1 MPGSGSGYAD
11 DCECGLNA
19 ADASRKLEPMLWH
32 REHLPDPLPA
42 EPLELASMWLQEAT
56 RRALQPNPNAM
67 VLATADSAG
76 QPSARV
82 VLCKQIV
89 AQPGYVT
96 FYSNYNS
103 RKGRELQ
110 ANPRAALV
118 MHWDALHRQLRVEG
132 PIVQTSG
139 DESDAYFA
147 TRNWQ
152 SRLGAWASQQS
163 EPIASRAE
171 LFKAV
176 AKTALRL
183 ALPVPPPDEQA
194 PDPGQRIARPPHW
207 GGYQLWATAV
217 ELWVEGSARI
227 HDRARWVRTL
237 RAEGTGFVAGSWS
250 ATRLQP

>member
-1 MPGSGSGYAD
+1 MA
-11 DCECGLNA
+11 
-19 ADASRKLEPMLWH
+19 WH

-42 EPLELASMWLQEAT
+42 EPLELAHAWLAEAT
-56 RRALQPNPNAM
+56 RRATQPNPNAM
-67 VLATADSAG
+67 VLATADAAG
-76 QPSARV
+76 HPSARV

-89 AQPGYVT
+89 ERPGYIT

-110 ANPRAALV
+110 ANARAAIV

-132 PIVQTSG
+132 PIVRASAA
-139 DESDAYFA
+139 DSDAYFA
-147 TRNWQ
+147 SRNWQ

-171 LFKAV
+171 LYKAV
-176 AKTALRL
+176 ARTALRF
-183 ALPVPPPDEQA
+183 ALPAPPPDEQA
-194 PDPGQRIARPPHW
+194 PDPGQKIARPPHW
-207 GGYQLWATAV
+207 GGYELWAEAV

-227 HDRARWVRTL
+227 HDRARWTRTL
-237 RAEGTGFVAGSWS
+237 TAHSPDASAHGSDSAQPLANPAFSPGPWS